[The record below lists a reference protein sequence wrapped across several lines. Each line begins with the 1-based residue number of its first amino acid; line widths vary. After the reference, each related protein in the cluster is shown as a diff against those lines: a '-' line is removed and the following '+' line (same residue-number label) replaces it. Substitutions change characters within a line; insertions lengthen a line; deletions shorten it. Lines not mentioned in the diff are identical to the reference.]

1 MWVST
6 KQSERCAS
14 STVHNTAGV
23 HTAIRT
29 PTDLTLVPQF
39 LRALSVVTQCT
50 HRWPVY
56 DHTSLTDYN
65 VQVQQA
71 STVVLCANTVCTLT
85 FLSSMSNTKIDL
97 VTTG

>member
-14 STVHNTAGV
+14 STVHNTTGV

-39 LRALSVVTQCT
+39 LSALSVVTQCT
-50 HRWPVY
+50 QVTYY
-56 DHTSLTDYN
+56 DHTSLTNSPVHTKQWN
-65 VQVQQA
+65 VGSPLISYDVTA
-71 STVVLCANTVCTLT
+71 GVHFCTI
-85 FLSSMSNTKIDL
+85 FS
-97 VTTG
+97 